1 MTVPTTSS
9 VECVVVCATVYFLLL
24 HKDNERW
31 LNYDTTSFPI
41 CRRYLCSE
49 LIMHYSG
56 RTFLSTLTFASL
68 QPFTL
73 GTWIPSHNHQQ
84 KNGEFYDGGSVQV
97 MLPDFGDLAKYVCP
111 NKHSNIFNRQSA
123 GMSTVSMAQIHEIL
137 DLLAA
142 YEQSTLTMVN
152 KIVVA
157 DGVDPASAV
166 PSILP
171 AATTQS
177 SLISAAG
184 SVSPPALDQ
193 RPPYLNCPSPS
204 LLTTTLTETATVTAD
219 PTTTTETITISAAAP
234 SIQPTTNLVTAQVL
248 TSAAPSAAATS
259 LPPAQPSTP
268 PYTFNATSPSNIAV
282 YFGQTPATAST
293 SLEAQCADPN
303 TDIVILAFVIG
314 QLDGGPYPSIN
325 FGAACSGQTPLMAA
339 KAPGLLSCPELAGNI
354 TACQRGW
361 GKKVLLSIGGGE
373 GSNIKFASEKAAKS
387 FAGMLWGLFGPTGGV
402 DEGLRPFGG
411 VEVDGFDIGLFLPFF
426 FPFTPL
432 SLFLLYEMP
441 VWVLG

>member
-1 MTVPTTSS
+1 
-9 VECVVVCATVYFLLL
+9 
-24 HKDNERW
+24 
-31 LNYDTTSFPI
+31 
-41 CRRYLCSE
+41 
-49 LIMHYSG
+49 MHYSR

-84 KNGEFYDGGSVQV
+84 KNVELYDGDSVQV
-97 MLPDFGDLAKYVCP
+97 TLPDFGDLAKYVCP
-111 NKHSNIFNRQSA
+111 NKHSNIFNRQTA
-123 GMSTVSMAQIHEIL
+123 GISTVSMAQIHEIL

-157 DGVDPASAV
+157 DGIDPASAV
-166 PSILP
+166 PSLLP
-171 AATTQS
+171 AATIQS
-177 SLISAAG
+177 SLVSAAG
-184 SVSPPALDQ
+184 SVSHPAIDQ

-204 LLTTTLTETATVTAD
+204 LLTTTLLSTSTLTETATVTAD
-219 PTTTTETITISAAAP
+219 LTTTTETITISAAAP
-234 SIQPTTNLVTAQVL
+234 SLQPTTSLAAAQVL
-248 TSAAPSAAATS
+248 TSTTQPAAAAAPSF
-259 LPPAQPSTP
+259 PPAQPSTP
-268 PYTFNATSPSNIAV
+268 PYTFNATSPSNVAV

-325 FGAACSGQTPLMAA
+325 FGAACSGQTPLMAS

-411 VEVDGFDIGLFLPFF
+411 VEVDGFDIGLFCSFPFPFF
-426 FPFTPL
+426 HVSPFPFVSRCRFGFWFWDDGMGGEGRGL
-432 SLFLLYEMP
+432 M
-441 VWVLG
+441 